1 MTLFLLVLAAL
12 IVALQIALT
21 LTLRRVLELLTAT
34 GGQVDALQRRVQS
47 LEQERDGVAA
57 ANPPSALFTLP
68 IRADS
73 AKLDAA
79 PSQDMSSEHSQAA
92 TAPLWQP
99 PPKGDEDI
107 SGGRA
112 FPHEEPDGVAELT
125 DLPVLQEFVS
135 PPSADTLGAQVREL
149 AQQGVP
155 VRDIAVRCGLSEAE
169 TELFISLRQE
179 PQ

>member
-21 LTLRRVLELLTAT
+21 LTLRRVLELLSTT
-34 GGQVDALQRRVQS
+34 DGQVDALQRRVQS
-47 LEQERDGVAA
+47 LEQEREGVAA
-57 ANPPSALFTLP
+57 ASPPSALFTLP

-73 AKLDAA
+73 AQADAA
-79 PSQDMSSEHSQAA
+79 PSQEMHSESPQAA
-92 TAPLWQP
+92 TLWQP
-99 PPKGDEDI
+99 PPKGDEEI